1 MENMRNKGQLLL
13 VIVGVSAVP
22 VIIAGYL
29 MMRRDRRNVDRLLKF
44 AREEQRKAE
53 QLNTSGS
60 KDIPPSPNGQQ
71 SPSTW
76 TALGFEEPLVIA
88 MVGLPARGKSY
99 ISKMLMR
106 YLKWTGFEC
115 ELFNVGSYRR
125 EMGFASADSN
135 FFSAG
140 NQDAHRVREELAMA
154 VQDYM
159 YVWLKSS
166 DGNKRRVAIF
176 DATNTTISRRFALAK
191 KARQEGVF
199 LLFIEVISL
208 EAISIVV
215 YSTFMNIPLILYFIY
230 NHHLPNFYTISITL
244 LRCCS
249 CFFSRFLLILTK
261 SYLSSLFLLSINHSF
276 IPSCICYL

>member
-1 MENMRNKGQLLL
+1 MNDIFEGIQSLGPIVTLAAIPVITAAVAIHSVGARRKEQLALNDKVKDNLL
-13 VIVGVSAVP
+13 KMNVTLPVGVDDGP
-22 VIIAGYL
+22 LG
-29 MMRRDRRNVDRLLKF
+29 
-44 AREEQRKAE
+44 
-53 QLNTSGS
+53 
-60 KDIPPSPNGQQ
+60 Q

-106 YLKWTGFEC
+106 YLKWIGFEC

-140 NQDAHRVREELAMA
+140 NQDAHRVREELAMT
-154 VQDYM
+154 VQEYM
-159 YVWLKSS
+159 YKWLKSS

-176 DATNTTISRRFALAK
+176 DATNTTISRRLTLAN

-199 LLFIEVISL
+199 LLFIEV
-208 EAISIVV
+208 
-215 YSTFMNIPLILYFIY
+215 
-230 NHHLPNFYTISITL
+230 
-244 LRCCS
+244 
-249 CFFSRFLLILTK
+249 
-261 SYLSSLFLLSINHSF
+261 
-276 IPSCICYL
+276 

>member
-29 MMRRDRRNVDRLLKF
+29 MMRRDRRNVDRLLKL

-60 KDIPPSPNGQQ
+60 KDIPPSPNG
-71 SPSTW
+71 PSTW

-249 CFFSRFLLILTK
+249 CFFSRFLLILTN

>member
-1 MENMRNKGQLLL
+1 MNDIFEGIQSLGP
-13 VIVGVSAVP
+13 IVTLAAIP
-22 VIIAGYL
+22 VITAAVAIHSVGA
-29 MMRRDRRNVDRLLKF
+29 RRKEQLALNDKVKDNLLKMNVT
-44 AREEQRKAE
+44 
-53 QLNTSGS
+53 LPVVVDDG
-60 KDIPPSPNGQQ
+60 PLGQ

-106 YLKWTGFEC
+106 YLKWIGFEC

-140 NQDAHRVREELAMA
+140 NQDAHRVREELAMT
-154 VQDYM
+154 VQEYM
-159 YVWLKSS
+159 YKWLKSS

-176 DATNTTISRRFALAK
+176 DATNTTISRRLTLAN

-199 LLFIEVISL
+199 LLFIEV
-208 EAISIVV
+208 
-215 YSTFMNIPLILYFIY
+215 
-230 NHHLPNFYTISITL
+230 
-244 LRCCS
+244 
-249 CFFSRFLLILTK
+249 
-261 SYLSSLFLLSINHSF
+261 
-276 IPSCICYL
+276 

>member
-1 MENMRNKGQLLL
+1 MNDIFEGIQSLGPVVTLAA
-13 VIVGVSAVP
+13 IP
-22 VIIAGYL
+22 VITAVVAIHSVGARKREQL
-29 MMRRDRRNVDRLLKF
+29 ALNDKVKDNLLKMNVTLP
-44 AREEQRKAE
+44 AGVDDGP
-53 QLNTSGS
+53 LG
-60 KDIPPSPNGQQ
+60 Q

-135 FFSAG
+135 FFSAD
-140 NQDAHRVREELAMA
+140 NQDAHKVREELAMT
-154 VQDYM
+154 VQEYM
-159 YVWLKSS
+159 YKWLKSS

-176 DATNTTISRRFALAK
+176 DATNTTISRRLTLAN

-199 LLFIEVISL
+199 LLFIEV
-208 EAISIVV
+208 
-215 YSTFMNIPLILYFIY
+215 
-230 NHHLPNFYTISITL
+230 
-244 LRCCS
+244 
-249 CFFSRFLLILTK
+249 
-261 SYLSSLFLLSINHSF
+261 
-276 IPSCICYL
+276 

>member
-1 MENMRNKGQLLL
+1 MESMRNKGQLLL
-13 VIVGVSAVP
+13 VIVGVSAIP
-22 VIIAGYL
+22 IVIASYF
-29 MMRRDRRNVDRLLKF
+29 MMRRNRCVVDRLLKL
-44 AREEQRKAE
+44 AREEQRKVE

-60 KDIPPSPNGQQ
+60 KDIPPSPSVQQ

-159 YVWLKSS
+159 YIWLKSS

-199 LLFIEVISL
+199 LLFIEVNS
-208 EAISIVV
+208 
-215 YSTFMNIPLILYFIY
+215 
-230 NHHLPNFYTISITL
+230 
-244 LRCCS
+244 
-249 CFFSRFLLILTK
+249 
-261 SYLSSLFLLSINHSF
+261 
-276 IPSCICYL
+276 

>member
-1 MENMRNKGQLLL
+1 MNDIFEGIQSLGPIVTLAAIPVITAAVAIHSVGARRKEQLALNDKVKDNLL
-13 VIVGVSAVP
+13 KMNVTLPVGVDDGP
-22 VIIAGYL
+22 LG
-29 MMRRDRRNVDRLLKF
+29 
-44 AREEQRKAE
+44 
-53 QLNTSGS
+53 
-60 KDIPPSPNGQQ
+60 Q

-106 YLKWTGFEC
+106 YLKWIGFEC

-140 NQDAHRVREELAMA
+140 NQDAHRVREELAMT
-154 VQDYM
+154 VQEYM
-159 YVWLKSS
+159 YKWLKSS

-176 DATNTTISRRFALAK
+176 DATNTTISRRLTLAN

-199 LLFIEVISL
+199 LLFIEVWHRVFATSHTIRDMMQMV
-208 EAISIVV
+208 ESIQ
-215 YSTFMNIPLILYFIY
+215 L
-230 NHHLPNFYTISITL
+230 HLNSQ
-244 LRCCS
+244 
-249 CFFSRFLLILTK
+249 
-261 SYLSSLFLLSINHSF
+261 
-276 IPSCICYL
+276 